1 MNFQFY
7 CPQGHLL
14 QADSASAG
22 SIISCPICGTQFI
35 IPAAPVQPVT
45 AVVVPA
51 VTPPPVQPPTQSA
64 AQPAAQPSETA
75 QPEENDLNFAAK
87 GRRKSVKSA
96 NLDSLLEGAEASSS
110 PAAEE
115 DDPLANM
122 TRRKAY
128 KPGPKQAT
136 FSTEETKEM
145 LSSATKKKKKA
156 EELDQFRIPCP
167 NGHVLDVDKEMLGER
182 VQCPVCRAV
191 YDLKLENSL
200 EYIKEKK
207 EEEELEEARLGKI
220 WIQRAI
226 IAGILALLFIII
238 MILT

>member
-35 IPAAPVQPVT
+35 IPAPPVQPVT

-51 VTPPPVQPPTQSA
+51 VTPPPVQPA
-64 AQPAAQPSETA
+64 AQPAAQTEETS
-75 QPEENDLNFAAK
+75 QPEDNGLNFAAK
-87 GRRKSVKSA
+87 GQRKSVKAA
-96 NLDSLLEGAEASSS
+96 NLDSLLEGAETSS
-110 PAAEE
+110 PAPAE

-136 FSTEETKEM
+136 FSTEETKE
-145 LSSATKKKKKA
+145 LLNTATKKKKKA

-226 IAGILALLFIII
+226 IAGILLLLFLIVLI
-238 MILT
+238 MT

>member
-14 QADSASAG
+14 QADSSSAG

-35 IPAAPVQPVT
+35 IPAPPVQPVT
-45 AVVVPA
+45 AVVVPT
-51 VTPPPVQPPTQSA
+51 VTPPPVQPA
-64 AQPAAQPSETA
+64 VQPEAQPSKAEEPQET
-75 QPEENDLNFAAK
+75 NLNFAAK
-87 GRRKSVKSA
+87 GQRKSVKAA
-96 NLDSLLEGAEASSS
+96 NLDSLLEGAEASAS
-110 PAAEE
+110 ATAE

-122 TRRKAY
+122 TRRKSR
-128 KPGPKQAT
+128 KPASKQAT

-145 LSSATKKKKKA
+145 LNTATKKKKKA

-167 NGHVLDVDKEMLGER
+167 KGHVLDVDKEMLGER
-182 VQCPVCRAV
+182 VQCPVCHAV

-200 EYIKEKK
+200 EYIKEKR

-226 IAGILALLFIII
+226 IAGVVVLLFLIVLI
-238 MILT
+238 MTSGK

>member
-35 IPAAPVQPVT
+35 IPAPPVQPVT

-51 VTPPPVQPPTQSA
+51 VTPPPVQPP
-64 AQPAAQPSETA
+64 AQPAAAQPSETA
-75 QPEENDLNFAAK
+75 QPEENGLNFAAK
-87 GRRKSVKSA
+87 GQRKSVKAA
-96 NLDSLLEGAEASSS
+96 NLDSLLEGAEASA
-110 PAAEE
+110 PAPAD

-122 TRRKAY
+122 TRRKAF

-136 FSTEETKEM
+136 FSTEETKE
-145 LSSATKKKKKA
+145 LLNTATKKKKKA

-167 NGHVLDVDKEMLGER
+167 NGHILDVDKEMLGER

-200 EYIKEKK
+200 EYIKEKR

-226 IAGILALLFIII
+226 IAGILVVLFIII
-238 MILT
+238 LIMT